1 MGVGKDRRRFLKEHM
16 SSSIDNIL
24 EILLRLVRGTSSY
37 HSPSAASSLSN
48 INASSTSH
56 LAVAASPNAPHAA
69 QQTHVSMAVLGIY
82 RMAAEYAEKAAEEHG
97 RLEERV
103 GNIVRSLPQHLL
115 YKSLDGIFRDWTA
128 GVGLAV
134 PQLPHTNGAR
144 KK

>member
-1 MGVGKDRRRFLKEHM
+1 M

-24 EILLRLVRGTSSY
+24 EILLRLVRGASY
-37 HSPSAASSLSN
+37 HSLSATSSLSN
-48 INASSTSH
+48 IPPSSSTSSSQP
-56 LAVAASPNAPHAA
+56 AVLPSPNAPHAA
-69 QQTHVSMAVLGIY
+69 QQTHVSAAVLNIY
-82 RMAAEYAEKAAEEHG
+82 RMAAEYAEKASEEHG

-128 GVGLAV
+128 GVGLAI
-134 PQLPHTNGAR
+134 PITHTNGPR